1 MLDNIKISNS
11 AVFASVKRIN
21 RDDVMNLQKQFA
33 VSLDSSG
40 LIWKVAYSKL
50 IKGKPAI
57 GERLIL
63 IDAMNTKLNKD
74 NSRLFVSEV
83 FDDYGITVRIEFNV
97 AIKLQKDAAPA
108 KTNDE
113 VSTIQTT
120 PAMQDVE
127 LEKFDELNQ

>member
-50 IKGKPAI
+50 IKSKPAV

-63 IDAMNTKLNKD
+63 IDAMNARLNKD
-74 NSRLFVSEV
+74 NSRLFISEV

-97 AIKLQKDAAPA
+97 AIKLQKDATPEKADD
-108 KTNDE
+108 KI
-113 VSTIQTT
+113 STIQTT